1 MAITY
6 DFIVYSSRT
15 SAMNWILGMK
25 AIQGEV
31 PLDIVIPNEQTSSDA
46 ENPEIVGV
54 LTNEGL
60 EREST
65 DGLELY
71 WYLRQLNPKKNET
84 FGYNEVAIRNI
95 HNMLTNLRINEEI
108 RVQITY
114 SERKEPY
121 TQFSYH
127 IKLIG
132 IFPSQDAAGTAQKS
146 DEIPDEIATSS
157 PPAPPEKNTQP
168 QEQKDRG
175 QPEQTIYKTTNT
187 LERLITFTQNLQK
200 ELTQTQQE
208 LAVMVDKVQRLEDQQ
223 QQFNA
228 VQDLIQDIL
237 DQLTRLEG
245 FNARIKGLEA
255 GQEQFQDLQESL
267 QKFLTALNQ
276 QTQTLLHEQ
285 KNKILVNE

>member
-31 PLDIVIPNEQTSSDA
+31 PLDIVIPNEQTSSDP

-95 HNMLTNLRINEEI
+95 HNMLSNLRVNEEI

-114 SERKEPY
+114 NERKEPY
-121 TQFSYH
+121 PQFSYH

-132 IFPSQDAAGTAQKS
+132 IFPSQDAAETTHKP

-157 PPAPPEKNTQP
+157 PSTPPEKNTQP

-187 LERLITFTQNLQK
+187 LEKLITFTQNLQK

-208 LAVMVDKVQRLEDQQ
+208 LAVMVDKVQRLEDEQ

-276 QTQTLLHEQ
+276 QTQILLHEQ
-285 KNKILVNE
+285 KK

>member
-15 SAMNWILGMK
+15 SAMNWTLGMK

-31 PLDIVIPNEQTSSDA
+31 PLDIVIPNEQTSSDP

-95 HNMLTNLRINEEI
+95 HNMLSNLRVNEEI

-114 SERKEPY
+114 NERKEPY
-121 TQFSYH
+121 PQFSYH

-132 IFPSQDAAGTAQKS
+132 IFPSQDAARTTHKP

-157 PPAPPEKNTQP
+157 PPTFPEKNTQP
-168 QEQKDRG
+168 QEQKDLG

-208 LAVMVDKVQRLEDQQ
+208 LAVMVDKVQRLEDEQ

-228 VQDLIQDIL
+228 IQDLIQNIL

-245 FNARIKGLEA
+245 FNARIKGLET
-255 GQEQFQDLQESL
+255 GQEQFQDLQQSL
-267 QKFLTALNQ
+267 QKFLTALSQ

-285 KNKILVNE
+285 KNKDFSN

>member
-1 MAITY
+1 
-6 DFIVYSSRT
+6 
-15 SAMNWILGMK
+15 MNWILGMK

-31 PLDIVIPNEQTSSDA
+31 PLDIVIPNEQTSSDP

-95 HNMLTNLRINEEI
+95 HNMLSNLRVNEEI

-114 SERKEPY
+114 NERKEPY
-121 TQFSYH
+121 PQFSYH

-132 IFPSQDAAGTAQKS
+132 IFPSQDAAGTTHKP

-157 PPAPPEKNTQP
+157 PPASPEKNTQP

-187 LERLITFTQNLQK
+187 LEKLITFTQNLQK

-208 LAVMVDKVQRLEDQQ
+208 LAVMVDKVQRLEDEQ

-285 KNKILVNE
+285 KK

>member
-31 PLDIVIPNEQTSSDA
+31 PLDIVIPNEQTSSDP

-95 HNMLTNLRINEEI
+95 HNMLSNLRVNEEI

-114 SERKEPY
+114 NERKEPY
-121 TQFSYH
+121 PQFSYH

-132 IFPSQDAAGTAQKS
+132 IFPSQDAAETTHKP

-157 PPAPPEKNTQP
+157 PPASPEKNTQP

-187 LERLITFTQNLQK
+187 LEKLITFTQNLQK

-208 LAVMVDKVQRLEDQQ
+208 LAVMVDKVQRLEDEQ

-285 KNKILVNE
+285 KK

>member
-31 PLDIVIPNEQTSSDA
+31 PLDIVIPNEQTSSDP

-95 HNMLTNLRINEEI
+95 HNMLSNLRVNEEI

-114 SERKEPY
+114 NERKEPY
-121 TQFSYH
+121 PQFSYH

-132 IFPSQDAAGTAQKS
+132 IFPSQDAAETTHKP

-157 PPAPPEKNTQP
+157 LPAPPEKNTQP

-187 LERLITFTQNLQK
+187 LEKLITFTQNLQK

-208 LAVMVDKVQRLEDQQ
+208 LAVMVDKVQRLEDEQ

-285 KNKILVNE
+285 KK

>member
-15 SAMNWILGMK
+15 SAVNWILGMK

-31 PLDIVIPNEQTSSDA
+31 PLDIVVPNEQASSDA

-84 FGYNEVAIRNI
+84 FGYNEVVIRNI
-95 HNMLTNLRINEEI
+95 HNMLTNLRVNEEI

-114 SERKEPY
+114 NERKEPY

-132 IFPSQDAAGTAQKS
+132 IFPSQDAAVTTQK
-146 DEIPDEIATSS
+146 PDEIATAS
-157 PPAPPEKNTQP
+157 PPVSSEKDTQP

-200 ELTQTQQE
+200 ELTETQQE
-208 LAVMVDKVQRLEDQQ
+208 LAVMVDKIQRLEDEQ

-228 VQDLIQDIL
+228 IQNLIQDIL

-285 KNKILVNE
+285 KNKNLSK

>member
-1 MAITY
+1 
-6 DFIVYSSRT
+6 
-15 SAMNWILGMK
+15 MK

-31 PLDIVIPNEQTSSDA
+31 PLDIVIPDDQGSSDP

-54 LTNEGL
+54 LTAEGL

-71 WYLRQLNPKKNET
+71 WYLRRLNPKKNET

-95 HNMLTNLRINEEI
+95 HSMVSNLRVNEEI

-114 SERKEPY
+114 TERKEPY
-121 TQFSYH
+121 PQFSYH

-132 IFPSQDAAGTAQKS
+132 IFPSQDAEVVTQKS
-146 DEIPDEIATSS
+146 DEIDIPS
-157 PPAPPEKNTQP
+157 PPTSPEKDTQP
-168 QEQKDRG
+168 QEEKDPG

-200 ELTQTQQE
+200 ELSETQQE
-208 LAVMVDKVQRLEDQQ
+208 LAVMVDKIQRLEDER
-223 QQFNA
+223 QQFRALQN
-228 VQDLIQDIL
+228 LIQDIL

-245 FNARIKGLEA
+245 FNARIQGLEA
-255 GQEQFQDLQESL
+255 DQQQFQDFQQSL

-276 QTQTLLHEQ
+276 QTETWLQEY
-285 KNKILVNE
+285 KNKNFTK

>member
-15 SAMNWILGMK
+15 SATNWTLGMK
-25 AIQGEV
+25 AIQAEV
-31 PLDIVIPNEQTSSDA
+31 PLDIVIPNEQTSSDP

-60 EREST
+60 GREST

-95 HNMLTNLRINEEI
+95 HNMLSNLRVNEEI

-114 SERKEPY
+114 NERKEPY
-121 TQFSYH
+121 PQFSYH

-132 IFPSQDAAGTAQKS
+132 IFPSQDAARTTHKP

-157 PPAPPEKNTQP
+157 PPTSPEKNTQP
-168 QEQKDRG
+168 QEQKDLG

-208 LAVMVDKVQRLEDQQ
+208 VAVMVDKIQRLEDEQQ
-223 QQFNA
+223 RFNA
-228 VQDLIQDIL
+228 IQDLIQDIL

-255 GQEQFQDLQESL
+255 GQEQFQDLQQSL

-276 QTQTLLHEQ
+276 QTQTLLHEY
-285 KNKILVNE
+285 KNKDLSK

>member
-6 DFIVYSSRT
+6 DFIVYSSRI
-15 SAMNWILGMK
+15 SATNWILGMK

-31 PLDIVIPNEQTSSDA
+31 PLDIVMPDDQGSLDP

-54 LTNEGL
+54 LTAEGL

-71 WYLRQLNPKKNET
+71 WYLRRLNPKKNET

-95 HNMLTNLRINEEI
+95 HSMVSNLRVNEEI

-114 SERKEPY
+114 TERKEPY

-132 IFPSQDAAGTAQKS
+132 IFPSQDAAVVTHKS
-146 DEIPDEIATSS
+146 DEIDIPS
-157 PPAPPEKNTQP
+157 PPASPEKDTQP
-168 QEQKDRG
+168 QERKDPV
-175 QPEQTIYKTTNT
+175 QPEQTVYKTTNT

-200 ELTQTQQE
+200 ELSETQQE
-208 LAVMVDKVQRLEDQQ
+208 LAVMVDKIQRLEDER
-223 QQFNA
+223 QQFRA
-228 VQDLIQDIL
+228 IQDLIQDIL

-245 FNARIKGLEA
+245 FNARIQGLEA
-255 GQEQFQDLQESL
+255 DQQKFQDFQQSL

-276 QTQTLLHEQ
+276 QTETWLQEY
-285 KNKILVNE
+285 KNKNFTK

>member
-31 PLDIVIPNEQTSSDA
+31 PLDIVIPNEQTSSDP

-95 HNMLTNLRINEEI
+95 HNMLTNLRVNEEI

-114 SERKEPY
+114 SERNEPY

-132 IFPSQDAAGTAQKS
+132 IFPSQDTAVTTHKP
-146 DEIPDEIATSS
+146 DEIPDEIATPS
-157 PPAPPEKNTQP
+157 PSASPEKNTQP
-168 QEQKDRG
+168 QEQKDLG

-187 LERLITFTQNLQK
+187 LEKLITFTQNLQK

-208 LAVMVDKVQRLEDQQ
+208 VAVMVDKIQRLEDEQ

-228 VQDLIQDIL
+228 IQDLIQDIL

-255 GQEQFQDLQESL
+255 GQEQFQDLQQSL

-285 KNKILVNE
+285 KK

>member
-31 PLDIVIPNEQTSSDA
+31 PLDIVVPNEQTSSDA
-46 ENPEIVGV
+46 ENLEIVGV

-95 HNMLTNLRINEEI
+95 HNMLTNLRVNEEI

-114 SERKEPY
+114 NERKEPY

-132 IFPSQDAAGTAQKS
+132 IFPSQAAAETTQK
-146 DEIPDEIATSS
+146 PDEIATAS
-157 PPAPPEKNTQP
+157 PPVSPEKDTQP

-175 QPEQTIYKTTNT
+175 QSEQTIYRTTNT

-208 LAVMVDKVQRLEDQQ
+208 LAVMVDKIQRLEDEQQ
-223 QQFNA
+223 RFNA
-228 VQDLIQDIL
+228 VRDLIQDIL

-255 GQEQFQDLQESL
+255 GQEQFQALQESL

-276 QTQTLLHEQ
+276 QTQTLLHEH
-285 KNKILVNE
+285 KNKTFSK

>member
-31 PLDIVIPNEQTSSDA
+31 PLDIVIPNEQTSSDP
-46 ENPEIVGV
+46 ENPEIIGV

-71 WYLRQLNPKKNET
+71 WYLRRLNPKKNET

-95 HNMLTNLRINEEI
+95 HNMLSNLRVNEEI

-114 SERKEPY
+114 NERKEPY
-121 TQFSYH
+121 PQFSYH

-132 IFPSQDAAGTAQKS
+132 IFPSQDAAETAHKP

-157 PPAPPEKNTQP
+157 PPTSPEKNTQP

-208 LAVMVDKVQRLEDQQ
+208 LAVMVDKVQRLEDEQ

-228 VQDLIQDIL
+228 IQDLIQNIL

-255 GQEQFQDLQESL
+255 GQEQFQDLQQSL

-285 KNKILVNE
+285 KNNNFSK

>member
-6 DFIVYSSRT
+6 DFIVYSSKT

-31 PLDIVIPNEQTSSDA
+31 PLDIVVPNEQTSSDA
-46 ENPEIVGV
+46 ENFEIVGV

-95 HNMLTNLRINEEI
+95 YNMLTNLRVNEEI

-121 TQFSYH
+121 AQFSYH

-132 IFPSQDAAGTAQKS
+132 IFPSQEAAGTTQK
-146 DEIPDEIATSS
+146 PDEIATAS
-157 PPAPPEKNTQP
+157 PPASPEKDTQP

-175 QPEQTIYKTTNT
+175 QSEQTIYKTTNT

-208 LAVMVDKVQRLEDQQ
+208 LAVMVDKIQRLEEEQ

-228 VQDLIQDIL
+228 IQDLIQDIL

-255 GQEQFQDLQESL
+255 GQEQFQELQESL

-285 KNKILVNE
+285 KNKNLSQ

>member
-1 MAITY
+1 
-6 DFIVYSSRT
+6 
-15 SAMNWILGMK
+15 MK

-31 PLDIVIPNEQTSSDA
+31 PLDIVIPDDQGSSDP

-54 LTNEGL
+54 LTAEGL

-71 WYLRQLNPKKNET
+71 WYLRRLNPKKNET

-95 HNMLTNLRINEEI
+95 HSRVSNLRVNEEI

-132 IFPSQDAAGTAQKS
+132 IFPSQDAPVVTHKS
-146 DEIPDEIATSS
+146 DEIDVPS
-157 PPAPPEKNTQP
+157 PPASPKKDTQP
-168 QEQKDRG
+168 QEQKDLG
-175 QPEQTIYKTTNT
+175 QPEQTVYKTTNT
-187 LERLITFTQNLQK
+187 LERLITFTQSLQK
-200 ELTQTQQE
+200 ELSETQQE
-208 LAVMVDKVQRLEDQQ
+208 LAVMVDKVQRLEDER
-223 QQFNA
+223 QQFRAIQN
-228 VQDLIQDIL
+228 LIQDIL

-245 FNARIKGLEA
+245 FNARIQGLETD
-255 GQEQFQDLQESL
+255 QQQFQDFQQSL
-267 QKFLTALNQ
+267 EKFLTALNQ
-276 QTQTLLHEQ
+276 QTETWLQEYEN
-285 KNKILVNE
+285 KNFTK

>member
-15 SAMNWILGMK
+15 SAMNWTLGMK

-31 PLDIVIPNEQTSSDA
+31 PLDIVIPNEHTSSEA

-54 LTNEGL
+54 LTNAGL

-95 HNMLTNLRINEEI
+95 HNMLTNLRVNEEI

-114 SERKEPY
+114 NERKEPY
-121 TQFSYH
+121 PQFTYH

-132 IFPSQDAAGTAQKS
+132 IFPSQDAAETTHKP
-146 DEIPDEIATSS
+146 DKIPDEIATAS
-157 PPAPPEKNTQP
+157 PQVSPEKNTRP
-168 QEQKDRG
+168 QEQKNLG
-175 QPEQTIYKTTNT
+175 QSEQTIYKTTNT
-187 LERLITFTQNLQK
+187 LEKLITFTQNLQK

-208 LAVMVDKVQRLEDQQ
+208 VVVMVDKIQQLEDQQ

-228 VQDLIQDIL
+228 IQDLIQNIL

-255 GQEQFQDLQESL
+255 GQEQFQELQESL

-285 KNKILVNE
+285 KNKTFSK

>member
-6 DFIVYSSRT
+6 DFIVYSSRS
-15 SAMNWILGMK
+15 SATNWILGMR
-25 AIQGEV
+25 AVQGEV
-31 PLDIVIPNEQTSSDA
+31 PLDIVIPNEQTSPDP

-54 LTNEGL
+54 LTKEGL

-95 HNMLTNLRINEEI
+95 YNMLTNLRVDEEI

-114 SERKEPY
+114 TERKEPY

-132 IFPSQDAAGTAQKS
+132 IFPSQDAAETTQQ
-146 DEIPDEIATSS
+146 PDEIATAS
-157 PPAPPEKNTQP
+157 PEKNTEP
-168 QEQKDRG
+168 HEQKDRG
-175 QPEQTIYKTTNT
+175 QAEQTIYKTTNT
-187 LERLITFTQNLQK
+187 LEKLITFTQNLQK
-200 ELTQTQQE
+200 ELTETQQE
-208 LAVMVDKVQRLEDQQ
+208 LAVMVDKIQRLEDER
-223 QQFNA
+223 QQFNTI
-228 VQDLIQDIL
+228 QDLIQDIL
-237 DQLTRLEG
+237 DQLTRLDG

-255 GQEQFQDLQESL
+255 GQEELHDLQESL

-276 QTQTLLHEQ
+276 QTQILLHEQ
-285 KNKILVNE
+285 QNKNFTK

>member
-15 SAMNWILGMK
+15 SATNWTLGMK

-31 PLDIVIPNEQTSSDA
+31 PLDIVIPNEQTSSDP

-60 EREST
+60 GREST

-95 HNMLTNLRINEEI
+95 HNMLSNLRVNEEI

-114 SERKEPY
+114 NERKEPY
-121 TQFSYH
+121 PQFSYH

-132 IFPSQDAAGTAQKS
+132 IFPSQDAARTTHKP

-157 PPAPPEKNTQP
+157 PPTSPEKNTQP
-168 QEQKDRG
+168 QEQKDLG

-208 LAVMVDKVQRLEDQQ
+208 VAVMVDKIQRLEDEQQ
-223 QQFNA
+223 RFNA
-228 VQDLIQDIL
+228 IQDLIQDIL

-255 GQEQFQDLQESL
+255 GQEQFQDLQQSL

-276 QTQTLLHEQ
+276 QTQTLLHEY
-285 KNKILVNE
+285 KNKDLSK

>member
-31 PLDIVIPNEQTSSDA
+31 PLDIVVPNEQTSSDA
-46 ENPEIVGV
+46 ENFEIVGV
-54 LTNEGL
+54 LTSEGL

-95 HNMLTNLRINEEI
+95 YNMLTNLRVNEEI

-132 IFPSQDAAGTAQKS
+132 IFPSQATAGTTQK
-146 DEIPDEIATSS
+146 PDEIATAS
-157 PPAPPEKNTQP
+157 PPASPEKDTQP

-200 ELTQTQQE
+200 ELTETQQE
-208 LAVMVDKVQRLEDQQ
+208 LAVMVDKIQRLEDEQ

-228 VQDLIQDIL
+228 IQNLIQDIL
-237 DQLTRLEG
+237 DQLTRLED
-245 FNARIKGLEA
+245 FNTRIKGLEA
-255 GQEQFQDLQESL
+255 GQEQFQELRESL

-285 KNKILVNE
+285 RNKNLSK

>member
-31 PLDIVIPNEQTSSDA
+31 PLDIVIPNEQTSSDP

-95 HNMLTNLRINEEI
+95 HNMLSNLRVNEEI

-114 SERKEPY
+114 NERKEPY
-121 TQFSYH
+121 PQFSYH

-132 IFPSQDAAGTAQKS
+132 IFPSQDAAGTTHKP

-157 PPAPPEKNTQP
+157 PPASPEKNTQP

-187 LERLITFTQNLQK
+187 LEKLITFTQNLQK

-208 LAVMVDKVQRLEDQQ
+208 LAVMVDKVQRLEDEQ

-285 KNKILVNE
+285 KK